1 MFSLFKSD
9 PIKKLRK
16 AYDIKLEQ
24 AMLLQRNGDIRNYS
38 TKTAEAEAIWA
49 QIEALEAL
57 DKQPK
62 EP

>member
-9 PIKKLRK
+9 PVKKLRK

-57 DKQPK
+57 DNKPK

>member
-9 PIKKLRK
+9 PVKKLRK
-16 AYDIKLEQ
+16 AYDIKLEEP
-24 AMLLQRNGDIRNYS
+24 MLLQRNGDIRNYS

-49 QIEALEAL
+49 QIEVLEEL

>member
-1 MFSLFKSD
+1 
-9 PIKKLRK
+9 
-16 AYDIKLEQ
+16 
-24 AMLLQRNGDIRNYS
+24 MLLQRNDDIRNYS

-57 DKQPK
+57 EALDKQPK

>member
-57 DKQPK
+57 DKNAK
-62 EP
+62 EL

>member
-49 QIEALEAL
+49 QIEALEEL